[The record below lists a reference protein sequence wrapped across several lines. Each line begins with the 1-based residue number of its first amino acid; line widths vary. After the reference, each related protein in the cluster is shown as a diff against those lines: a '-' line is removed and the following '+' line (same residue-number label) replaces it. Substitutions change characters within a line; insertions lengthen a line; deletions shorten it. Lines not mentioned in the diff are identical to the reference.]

1 MRTSATGRT
10 DWAGAP
16 PRPTGWC
23 QRGFSLL
30 ELLVALCIVGILA
43 SGVSLALPDPQA
55 RAREESLLAWRA
67 ELVYA
72 ARQARRN
79 GEAHA
84 WEWENGRT
92 HTLIKQ
98 DGIWEKTEPASL
110 APPPRQHDLLFSG
123 GSVDGQPL
131 GTRVRIVFTQ
141 SPPVFHLRF
150 STSAH
155 GETRQ
160 WQLIG
165 QANGVIRLA
174 PAA

>member
-1 MRTSATGRT
+1 MRTSATGRI
-10 DWAGAP
+10 DQAGSPAHP
-16 PRPTGWC
+16 KSRR

-43 SGVSLALPDPQA
+43 SGVSLALPDAQA

-84 WEWENGRT
+84 WAWENGRT
-92 HTLIKQ
+92 HILIKQ

-110 APPPRQHDLLFSG
+110 VPPPRQHDLIFSG
-123 GSVDGQPL
+123 GSVDGQPID
-131 GTRVRIVFTQ
+131 TRVRIVFTQ
-141 SPPVFHLRF
+141 SPPIFHLRF

-160 WQLIG
+160 WLLIG
-165 QANGVIRLA
+165 QANGVIRLVS
-174 PAA
+174 AA